1 MKYEPWDS
9 LDKKGKKERIILIGL
24 IVALMAFSPI
34 WEHFHDRYIEKKTA
48 EQEQSLKDDILGT
61 FDSTTDA
68 INSTSK
74 IVQTIEELQEEGEI
88 QKGTDEQKE
97 TEVLE
102 GDSLDTVVEKK

>member
-9 LDKKGKKERIILIGL
+9 LDKKGKKERVILIGL

-34 WEHFHDRYIEKKTA
+34 WEHFHDRNIEKKTA

-61 FDSTTDA
+61 INSTSDT

-74 IVQTIEELQEEGEI
+74 IIENIENLQEESES
-88 QKGTDEQKE
+88 QNETEEQKE
-97 TEVLE
+97 TEVFE